1 MPEDRGEA
9 LERVE
14 PMEEEDSVGEAE
26 EGESG
31 QEEVDV
37 DQGEVEEEETED
49 EAAEFAGLNRWE
61 EQMEIREGGVFY
73 FFSSRQLDQLDR
85 LLDQLESKRDWI
97 HSQARELLE
106 DSRQVGYLDC
116 QWYHQSS

>member
-1 MPEDRGEA
+1 
-9 LERVE
+9 
-14 PMEEEDSVGEAE
+14 MEEEDSVGEAE

-49 EAAEFAGLNRWE
+49 EAAELAGLNRWE

-73 FFSSRQLDQLDR
+73 FFFF
-85 LLDQLESKRDWI
+85 
-97 HSQARELLE
+97 QAIGPAGPAARPTGE
-106 DSRQVGYLDC
+106 
-116 QWYHQSS
+116 